1 MWKDHV
7 EREADK
13 GHSTYHKVVATKK
26 INQKNSYLLYTPY
39 SNIFNYSPSV
49 YFIAGFLWIEIQSN
63 FIHYICFLYL
73 FIQNSPL
80 TFPMTLIFGISPI
93 LDLSNYFLLVFHLIL
108 YPLYFL

>member
-26 INQKNSYLLYTPY
+26 INNNNKNSYLLYTLY
-39 SNIFNYSPSV
+39 SNIFNYSPSI

-63 FIHYICFLYL
+63 FIHYISFHPEQSL
-73 FIQNSPL
+73 N
-80 TFPMTLIFGISPI
+80 FPHDFNFGDIPHSG
-93 LDLSNYFLLVFHLIL
+93 FV
-108 YPLYFL
+108 